1 MKPFIFVLFVLICI
15 VAYPLQTHA
24 DKMPCTIALEPVNKN
39 LKNTKGSALIYNVQ
53 LGSPPSF
60 PRTNISILGV
70 HLPKPSS
77 YGQYDSYE
85 GYASIPH
92 EISWR
97 FRMYPTPEE
106 ESPTWAGRFDLIT
119 ADMKNVKVQVRLS
132 NSKTEKLGPPILQNT
147 IQSCR

>member
-1 MKPFIFVLFVLICI
+1 M
-15 VAYPLQTHA
+15 YPLQTQA
-24 DKMPCTIALEPVNKN
+24 DKMPCTIALEPINKN
-39 LKNTKGSALIYNVQ
+39 LKNAKGSALVYNVQ

-77 YGQYDSYE
+77 YGHYDRYE
-85 GYASIPH
+85 GYATIPN

-106 ESPTWAGRFDLIT
+106 ESPTWSGRIDLIT
-119 ADMKNVKVQVRLS
+119 ADMKNVKVQVRPS
-132 NSKTEKLGPPILQNT
+132 NSKTEKLGPPVLQAR
-147 IQSCR
+147 IDLCK

>member
-1 MKPFIFVLFVLICI
+1 MKPFILMLFMLLVTT
-15 VAYPLQTHA
+15 VSPLQTHA
-24 DKMPCTIALEPVNKN
+24 DKMPCTISLEPVNKS

-70 HLPKPSS
+70 HLPNPSS

-85 GYASIPH
+85 GYATIPN

-106 ESPTWAGRFDLIT
+106 DGPTWAGRIDLIT
-119 ADMKNVKVQVRLS
+119 ADMRNVKVQIRLS
-132 NSKTEKLGPPILQNT
+132 NAKLEKLGPPVLQGKIN
-147 IQSCR
+147 ICK